1 MHYIKLELFK
11 TNKRGC
17 HKILQHK
24 RCHHLTLCS
33 VIDPWVKDWFVR
45 GWNFIP
51 YLPPNHHPP
60 IKKFAGFFSTNFYF
74 YIWYFIW
81 CLCENSW
88 CHAISNFLGVDISDK
103 KLFELITANTR
114 HYFKLKS
121 GGKGMLSIRKWNQ
134 YMHISYSCVFICK
147 PYYRQVVKHTQNQ
160 WHIQFIGVTSKLLRW
175 DLT

>member
-103 KLFELITANTR
+103 KCDKCLNWSQQIQDTILNSKVGVRVCYQSENEINTCILVTAVCSSVNLIIDR
-114 HYFKLKS
+114 L
-121 GGKGMLSIRKWNQ
+121 
-134 YMHISYSCVFICK
+134 
-147 PYYRQVVKHTQNQ
+147 
-160 WHIQFIGVTSKLLRW
+160 
-175 DLT
+175 